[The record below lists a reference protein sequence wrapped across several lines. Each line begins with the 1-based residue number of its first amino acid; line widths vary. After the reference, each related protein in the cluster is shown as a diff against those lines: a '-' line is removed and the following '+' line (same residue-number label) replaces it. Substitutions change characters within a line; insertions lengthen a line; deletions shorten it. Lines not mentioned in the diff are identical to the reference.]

1 MRARPI
7 AYLLGVKVL
16 CAISVLFE
24 QLATSM
30 TEQLVVGNLNFERTR
45 VPLVIELHVI
55 GVDERQFLICLNMSA
70 ILDESNI

>member
-1 MRARPI
+1 
-7 AYLLGVKVL
+7 
-16 CAISVLFE
+16 
-24 QLATSM
+24 M